1 MKRFL
6 VTEDEKKQIMD
17 LYKQVITEESE
28 VVNPVRVAMD
38 AKKEMET
45 TGINYNVVKLD
56 DVVDSN
62 EPTCIPQT
70 DDETNNGI
78 IARVWD
84 WANNPENR
92 GNLKQTLFSL
102 KNAIF
107 KAKDQVKGDT
117 STTQTTTVQVKDE
130 TQPMNEQVETALI
143 TIAGVSLG
151 PSVLIAIGAI
161 LLIIIIVAI
170 VSKSGGKRRSSCK
183 RRSKLFKRHGIDG
196 MFM

>member
-6 VTEDEKKQIMD
+6 VTEDEKRQIIS
-17 LYKQVITEESE
+17 LYQQTINEVSE
-28 VVNPVRVAMD
+28 VVNPVQAMMD
-38 AKKEMET
+38 AKKELANI
-45 TGINYNVVKLD
+45 GINYDVVKPD
-56 DVVDSN
+56 EVVDAN

-70 DDETNNGI
+70 ADEDKNSKITKI
-78 IARVWD
+78 WD

-92 GNLKQTLFSL
+92 GSLKDTLVSL

-107 KAKDQVKGDT
+107 KSKDM
-117 STTQTTTVQVKDE
+117 VKDDGNDT

-143 TIAGVSLG
+143 TIGSVALG
-151 PSVLIAIGAI
+151 PSTLIAIGAI
-161 LLIIIIVAI
+161 LLFIIVMAI
-170 VSKSGGKRRSSCK
+170 VVKSGKRRSPCK

>member
-6 VTEDEKKQIMD
+6 VTEEEKTQIMG
-17 LYKQVITEESE
+17 LYQQTITEASE
-28 VVNPVRVAMD
+28 VVNPVKVAMD
-38 AKKEMET
+38 AKKEMES

-62 EPTCIPQT
+62 DPTCVPQT

-92 GNLKQTLFSL
+92 GSLKQTLVSL

-107 KAKDQVKGDT
+107 KAKE
-117 STTQTTTVQVKDE
+117 QVKDD
-130 TQPMNEQVETALI
+130 TQPMNEQAETAII
-143 TIAGVSLG
+143 TIAGAALG

-161 LLIIIIVAI
+161 LLIIIIIAI

>member
-1 MKRFL
+1 MKKFL
-6 VTEDEKKQIMD
+6 VTEDEKKQIMG
-17 LYKQVITEESE
+17 LYQQVITEASE
-28 VVNPVRVAMD
+28 VVNPVKVAMD
-38 AKKEMET
+38 AKKEMEA

-62 EPTCIPQT
+62 DPTCIPQT

-92 GNLKQTLFSL
+92 GSLKQTLVSL

-107 KAKDQVKGDT
+107 KAKD
-117 STTQTTTVQVKDE
+117 QVKDE

-161 LLIIIIVAI
+161 LLIIIIIAI
-170 VSKSGGKRRSSCK
+170 VSKSGGKKRSSCK

>member
-6 VTEDEKKQIMD
+6 VTEEEKTQIMG
-17 LYKQVITEESE
+17 LYQQTITEASE
-28 VVNPVRVAMD
+28 VVNPVKVVMD
-38 AKKEMET
+38 AKKEMES

-62 EPTCIPQT
+62 DPTCVPQT

-92 GNLKQTLFSL
+92 GGLKQTLVSL

-107 KAKDQVKGDT
+107 KAKDQVK
-117 STTQTTTVQVKDE
+117 DE
-130 TQPMNEQVETALI
+130 TPQDESQPMNEQVETALI

-161 LLIIIIVAI
+161 LLIIIIIAI
-170 VSKSGGKRRSSCK
+170 VSKSGGKRRSSCG